1 MTGSERG
8 DSENDAP
15 TVSRSGGRHSGP
27 PADAAADVTPS
38 APPVTAPVTA
48 PVVAPVV
55 APATPPATSEPA
67 TSEAA
72 PHVTDPD
79 AADEVHTPTRA
90 LPIVQD
96 SDDAGSE
103 PTVAIQTIVHH
114 SDDAGS
120 EPTVAIQT
128 MSPDGTANDDVDDLA
143 TAPVAHEAPETPS
156 DRTAALLQ
164 AARSWLN
171 QDPDPETQAQLRAL
185 INAVDDGDTVALS
198 NLHSR
203 FDTRLAFGTAGL
215 RGEIS
220 AGPNRMNRVLVSQ
233 AAAGLATYLRRHA
246 APGVTPSVVVGY
258 DGRKNSHVFATDTAA
273 LMAGAGVRAIL
284 LPRLLPTP
292 VLAFAV
298 RHFDASCGVMVTA
311 SHNPPNDNG
320 YKVYLGGANN
330 GAQIVSP
337 DDKAISDEILRV
349 AADEHV
355 LKLPRGTYETAE
367 EDVVLAYIAA
377 TAGIAHTPR
386 AQVNAVYTAMHGVG
400 WDTTRRVLVKAG
412 FDLPTLVD
420 AQIAP
425 DAAFPTVAFPNPE
438 EPGAMDLAYET
449 AREVSAELIIANDPD
464 ADRLAVAIPDLSSA
478 SGYRRLS
485 GNEVGAILGWR
496 AAALA
501 GSDPDAV
508 ITEEAG
514 ALACS
519 IVSSPAL
526 HAVADAYG
534 LRFVETL
541 TGFKWVSRVPNLI
554 YGFEEA
560 LGYLVNPETVR
571 DKDGISAAVALLSLV
586 SDLKSEGTT
595 LAGYLNLFSEKFGHF
610 ASGQISVRVSELSTI
625 ALVMTRLRESPPT
638 HVGRIRVDEI
648 DDFRWGLGDLP
659 PSDVLRIRLTDGSRV
674 MVRPSGTEPK
684 LKVYIDTRSTV
695 GTLVERRAAAQAALD
710 ELDRGMRALIA

>member
-1 MTGSERG
+1 MTGSDRPDAGHSDNNDDRPTER
-8 DSENDAP
+8 
-15 TVSRSGGRHSGP
+15 TGGRHSGP
-27 PADAAADVTPS
+27 PADAAPQVTP
-38 APPVTAPVTA
+38 PPT
-48 PVVAPVV
+48 
-55 APATPPATSEPA
+55 
-67 TSEAA
+67 
-72 PHVTDPD
+72 PD
-79 AADEVHTPTRA
+79 AAPQVLDPDTADEIHTPTRA
-90 LPIVQD
+90 LPITHNP
-96 SDDAGSE
+96 DDASE
-103 PTVAIQTIVHH
+103 PTVAISTIMHN
-114 SDDAGS
+114 SDDAGF
-120 EPTVAIQT
+120 EPTVAIST
-128 MSPDGTANDDVDDLA
+128 ITSDGAASDDVDELA
-143 TAPVAHEAPETPS
+143 TAPVAHETPETS
-156 DRTAALLQ
+156 TNRTIALLQ
-164 AARSWLN
+164 AARAWLN
-171 QDPDPETQAQLRAL
+171 QDPDPETQAQLRVL
-185 INAVDDGDTVALS
+185 INAVDDGDTTALS

-233 AAAGLATYLRRHA
+233 TAAGLATYLRRRA
-246 APGVTPSVVVGY
+246 ASGVTPSVVIGY
-258 DGRKNSHVFATDTAA
+258 DGRKNSQVFATDTAA
-273 LMAGAGVRAIL
+273 IMAGAGVRAIL

-298 RHFDASCGVMVTA
+298 RHLDASCGVMVTA
-311 SHNPPNDNG
+311 SHNPAIDNG

-337 DDKAISDEILRV
+337 DDLAISTEILRV

-355 LKLPRGTYETAE
+355 LHLPRGSYETAE
-367 EDVVLAYIAA
+367 EDVVHAYIAA

-400 WDTTRRVLVKAG
+400 WDTTRRVLEKAG

-438 EPGAMDLAYET
+438 EPGALDLAYES
-449 AREVSAELIIANDPD
+449 AREVGAELIIANDPD

-496 AAALA
+496 AAAMA
-501 GSDPDAV
+501 PAHDPDALPA
-508 ITEEAG
+508 IDAG
-514 ALACS
+514 TLACS

-534 LRFVETL
+534 LRFTETL
-541 TGFKWVSRVPNLI
+541 TGFKWVSRVPNLV
-554 YGFEEA
+554 YGYEEA
-560 LGYLVNPETVR
+560 LGYLVNPDTVR

-595 LAGYLNLFSEKFGHF
+595 LAGYLDSFSEKFGHF

-674 MVRPSGTEPK
+674 MMRPSGTEPK
-684 LKVYIDTRSTV
+684 LKVYIDTRCPV
-695 GTLVERRAAAQAALD
+695 GTLVERRSAAQAALD